1 MIKMTTA
8 GRTAAEQAIIDDE
21 LAALRF
27 HWDTA
32 YQIEFDDEHGW
43 RARRLGSQRGWLTRA
58 NPDELYKA
66 IREDYSLQPLSRRR
80 APGKS

>member
-8 GRTAAEQAIIDDE
+8 GRTAAVQAHIDAE
-21 LAALRF
+21 LEALRF

-32 YQIEFDDEHGW
+32 YQIEIDDEHGW
-43 RARRLGSQRGWLTRA
+43 RARRLGSQRGWLTAA

-66 IREDYSLQPLSRRR
+66 IREDYSFQPVPRTFT
-80 APGKS
+80 PGG